1 MRRACLI
8 VVLALAAPLTPAP
21 AAAQDGWGWSIII
34 PSVARTDILGTHLSD
49 MMAQQEARN
58 AGKAPAAPAAA
69 SAPSTPAADPAKLR
83 FTPTAEARAANFRR
97 LVDQRR
103 AGADAATLRQ
113 FETLLADPAFMREVE
128 GELRKRGLRADSM
141 ADAFAIWWIQAW
153 QTVHGQTDDPS
164 PAAIR
169 AVQAQAQRA
178 MLTLPGL
185 LDAPDAGKQAFA
197 EGLLVQ
203 AVLMGTALE
212 QVKGDPT
219 QVRRLAASV
228 RTAARAQAGLDLTAM
243 ALTDAGFTGA
253 GVAGD

>member
-1 MRRACLI
+1 MRRVCLI
-8 VVLALAAPLTPAP
+8 VILAVAAPLIPAP
-21 AAAQDGWGWSIII
+21 AAAQDGWSWSIII
-34 PSVARTDILGTHLSD
+34 PSVARTDILGLHLSD
-49 MMAQQEARN
+49 MMARQEARN
-58 AGKAPAAPAAA
+58 GQAGKAPAAPPAAA
-69 SAPSTPAADPAKLR
+69 EPAKLR
-83 FTPTAEARAANFRR
+83 FTPTLEARKANFQR

-103 AGADAATLRQ
+103 GGADAATLRQ
-113 FETLLADPAFMREVE
+113 FETLLADPAFMRQVE
-128 GELRKRGLRADSM
+128 GELAKRGLRADSM

-169 AVQAQAQRA
+169 AVRAQAGRA

-185 LDAPDAGKQAFA
+185 LAAPDAGKQAFA

-212 QVKGDPT
+212 QVKADPA

-228 RTAARAQAGLDLTAM
+228 RAAARSQAGLDLTAM
-243 ALTDAGFTGA
+243 TLTDAGFTGA